1 MTEEQVTKAV
11 MEWLVRNG
19 WEVLDYDFPGG
30 GTGRR
35 FRFAD
40 AAGRRDKNAG
50 AFCPD
55 VVAWRDGLFLLSEDK
70 AVDTLSDYGKQA
82 RVKQDPTLPEQLAA
96 AYPGKP
102 FRGIRVAVAFSAPF
116 HHRNAAEEIGL
127 DAVLTVSPDNSVS
140 LAFASAAFPRGA
152 A

>member
-11 MEWLVRNG
+11 MEWLDRNG
-19 WEVLDYDFPGG
+19 WEILDYDFPGG

-40 AAGRRDKNAG
+40 AASRQDKNTG

-55 VVAWRDGLFLLSEDK
+55 VVAWRDGLFLLFENK

-82 RVKQDPTLPEQLAA
+82 KVKQDPTLPEQLKT
-96 AYPGKP
+96 AYPEKS
-102 FRGIRVAVAFSAPF
+102 FRGIWVALAFAVPF
-116 HHRNAAEEIGL
+116 LHGDTADKIGI
-127 DAVLTVSPDNSVS
+127 DAVLTVSSDNSVS
-140 LAFASAAFPRGA
+140 LAFASAAFSGGTT
-152 A
+152 